1 MIDTGQVYHA
11 TLTLR
16 GQSIAPSTATLVI
29 TLPDGTVVPG
39 TTPGAGTA
47 AGPDWVITYDYATT
61 VPGLHKVSWQTTGP
75 GTAAVDYF
83 NVRAFSS
90 ILSLAEAKLH
100 LSAGPGSTWTSDDDE
115 LRNFLQA
122 VTEVVEAKVGPCVR
136 RTTTQRV
143 AGYSAAAIVLNQ
155 APVITVTSVTSV
167 WSGGPAWTT
176 PQLIVDGD
184 AGIVSVQFGA
194 PPFWYGPWDVAY
206 VSGRAVVP
214 ERFQHA
220 AKELLRHLWDSQ
232 RGQLAAAPLGGET
245 FTTTTGWAFSVP
257 NRVVELLADDMTP
270 AI

>member
-1 MIDTGQVYHA
+1 VIDTGQVYHA

-47 AGPDWVITYDYATT
+47 AGPDWVISYDYATT

-83 NVRAFSS
+83 NVRAFAS

-136 RTTTQRV
+136 RTTVQRV

-194 PPFWYGPWDVAY
+194 PPFLV
-206 VSGRAVVP
+206 RAVGRRLRVRPRGGPRTIPARRERTAQAPVGQPAGAAGRGAAGRGDFYYFHWLGVQHP
-214 ERFQHA
+214 ESCTRIVA
-220 AKELLRHLWDSQ
+220 R
-232 RGQLAAAPLGGET
+232 
-245 FTTTTGWAFSVP
+245 
-257 NRVVELLADDMTP
+257 
-270 AI
+270 